1 MRSVPLRR
9 ILLPH
14 DFSDYARPALAVAD
28 ELAVALGAEL
38 RVVHV
43 AARRLGLR
51 TRGSSALLSF
61 ELTRGADELLHSLG
75 ELRARV
81 STSAAMLEGDVVAQ
95 LIQEACAWRADLLVM
110 GTRGLRD
117 RAGWGLGSVTAG
129 LVRLSPCPVLA
140 VPRTT
145 PSDYRLR
152 TILVP
157 RELGDES
164 GRPLDYAAT
173 LARATGARLLLL
185 NVVEYFAEDTQPG
198 ELRVPELQ
206 LDLGARALQR
216 LRRLLP
222 EASDP
227 GKVPELIVAPGRPQS
242 VIPRL
247 ARERA
252 ADLLVLGFEP
262 RRAIG
267 RTLVGAT
274 LSHAAG
280 SGACPVLAVPVP

>member
-1 MRSVPLRR
+1 
-9 ILLPH
+9 
-14 DFSDYARPALAVAD
+14 
-28 ELAVALGAEL
+28 
-38 RVVHV
+38 
-43 AARRLGLR
+43 
-51 TRGSSALLSF
+51 
-61 ELTRGADELLHSLG
+61 
-75 ELRARV
+75 
-81 STSAAMLEGDVVAQ
+81 
-95 LIQEACAWRADLLVM
+95 M

-117 RAGWGLGSVTAG
+117 RAGWGLGSVTAE
-129 LVRLSPCPVLA
+129 LLRLSPCPVLA

-145 PSDYRLR
+145 PPDYRLR
-152 TILVP
+152 NILVP
-157 RELGDES
+157 RELDDES

-185 NVVEYFAEDTQPG
+185 NVVEYFPEDTQPG

-206 LDLGARALQR
+206 LDLGALALER
-216 LRRLLP
+216 LRHVLP
-222 EASDP
+222 QP
-227 GKVPELIVAPGRPQS
+227 GPGAAPELIVAPGRPQA

-280 SGACPVLAVPVP
+280 SGACPVLAVAVP